1 MLAWSQFLLFGI
13 VFALRTPGLVPANFL
28 TLHGLELGS
37 LLGMLLLSYALAD
50 RIQTERRDKETA
62 QAQTLEARQA
72 NIEQLQRSEHE
83 LETRVT
89 ARTTELAAANARLLQ
104 SEQQQRELAQHDML
118 TGLANRALFSDRLQ
132 HALAIAKRDG
142 TRFALLYLDLDKFKP
157 VNDTHGHAVGD
168 LLLKEVAQRMTR
180 RVRESDT
187 VARIGGDEFV
197 VILRAIDGDQSV
209 IQVAQ
214 SILEA
219 LGQPFLIGELSLQI
233 SCCIGAAIYPDHGD
247 DELTLSRVADGAMY
261 QAKHSGRN
269 RVCLA
274 PTAG

>member
-1 MLAWSQFLLFGI
+1 VW
-13 VFALRTPGLVPANFL
+13 VFSFITTHKCDRQTDKPG
-28 TLHGLELGS
+28 H
-37 LLGMLLLSYALAD
+37 
-50 RIQTERRDKETA
+50 
-62 QAQTLEARQA
+62 
-72 NIEQLQRSEHE
+72 
-83 LETRVT
+83 
-89 ARTTELAAANARLLQ
+89 
-104 SEQQQRELAQHDML
+104 
-118 TGLANRALFSDRLQ
+118 RALFSDRLQ

-168 LLLKEVAQRMTR
+168 LLLKDVAQRMTH

-247 DELTLSRVADGAMY
+247 DELVLSRVADGAMY